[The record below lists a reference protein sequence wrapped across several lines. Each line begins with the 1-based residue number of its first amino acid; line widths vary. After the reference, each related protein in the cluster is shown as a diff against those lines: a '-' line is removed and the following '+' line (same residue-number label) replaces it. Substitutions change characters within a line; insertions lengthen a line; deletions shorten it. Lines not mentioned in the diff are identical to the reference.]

1 MEEMNKV
8 EEMKREVESL
18 KRKILY
24 LSVAI
29 LVMSA
34 VYFGSVV
41 LQLQRYATIQDYYFE
56 SLDSD
61 RELNQMLKDQ
71 TQLLEDLL
79 SRTQSN

>member
-1 MEEMNKV
+1 MDEMEKQI
-8 EEMKREVESL
+8 ESL
-18 KRKILY
+18 KKKTLY
-24 LSVAI
+24 LSVAV

-56 SLDSD
+56 SLESD

-79 SRTQSN
+79 SKTQSDQTQKN

>member
-1 MEEMNKV
+1 MEEMK
-8 EEMKREVESL
+8 KQIESL
-18 KRKILY
+18 KKKTLY
-24 LSVAI
+24 LSVAV

-41 LQLQRYATIQDYYFE
+41 LQLQRYATIQDYYFD
-56 SLDSD
+56 SLESD

-79 SRTQSN
+79 SRTQSD

>member
-1 MEEMNKV
+1 MEEMK
-8 EEMKREVESL
+8 KQIESL
-18 KRKILY
+18 KKKTLY
-24 LSVAI
+24 LSVAV

-56 SLDSD
+56 SLESD
-61 RELNQMLKDQ
+61 RDLNQMLKDQ

-79 SRTQSN
+79 SRTQSD

>member
-1 MEEMNKV
+1 MEEMK
-8 EEMKREVESL
+8 KQIESL
-18 KRKILY
+18 KKKTLY
-24 LSVAI
+24 LSVAV

-56 SLDSD
+56 SLESD

-79 SRTQSN
+79 SRTQSD